1 MTWII
6 DYEELKKIATAE
18 EDDSVVGN
26 LYEKNEILRSYKKAF
41 LQPGVLDAVFNVL
54 LRPLQVE
61 YRVRTTRDTA
71 IIRLGLSLFRNLVA
85 IRDAETSL
93 AGSMDQFL
101 SSVMQVRGIIRWKVK
116 ELRRLL
122 CIYFVLKALL
132 TPKHLLLFIDYHR
145 TNYWNGFNKRTSCR
159 CW

>member
-6 DYEELKKIATAE
+6 DYEELKRIATAE
-18 EDDSVVGN
+18 EDDSIVGN

-101 SSVMQVRGIIRWKVK
+101 SSVMQVRGIIHEKAI
-116 ELRRLL
+116 ELR
-122 CIYFVLKALL
+122 
-132 TPKHLLLFIDYHR
+132 
-145 TNYWNGFNKRTSCR
+145 
-159 CW
+159 